1 MSSIQTANKYLINA
15 QDGANNIERATI
27 SYILA
32 VSSSKTC
39 ETVIFVSA
47 EASKYCVKG
56 SVEGVVSEGLEPIA
70 DLQAAFISNGGK
82 IWLCPACAKA
92 KGITANDLIDGVE
105 ITGAPRVMEF
115 LASGGL
121 TLA

>member
-1 MSSIQTANKYLINA
+1 MSSVPATNKYLINA

-39 ETVIFVSA
+39 ETVMFVSA
-47 EASKYCVKG
+47 EASKYCLKG
-56 SVEGVVSEGLEPIA
+56 SVDGVVSEGLEPLA
-70 DLQAAFISNGGK
+70 DLQSAFINNGGK

-92 KGITANDLIDGVE
+92 KGITANDVIDGVE
-105 ITGAPRVMEF
+105 IAGAPRVMEF
-115 LASGGL
+115 LASGAQ

>member
-1 MSSIQTANKYLINA
+1 MSSAQATNKYLINA

-39 ETVIFVSA
+39 ETVMFVSA
-47 EASKYCVKG
+47 EASKYCLKG
-56 SVEGVVSEGLEPIA
+56 SVDGVVSEGLEPLA
-70 DLQAAFISNGGK
+70 DLQSAFINNGGK

-92 KGITANDLIDGVE
+92 KGITANDVIDGVE
-105 ITGAPRVMEF
+105 IAGAPRVMEF
-115 LASGGL
+115 LATGGH